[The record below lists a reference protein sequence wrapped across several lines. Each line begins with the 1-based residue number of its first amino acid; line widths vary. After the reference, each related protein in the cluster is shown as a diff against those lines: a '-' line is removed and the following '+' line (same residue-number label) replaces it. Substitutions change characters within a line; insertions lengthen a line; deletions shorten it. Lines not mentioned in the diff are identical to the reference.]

1 MKEIKCP
8 NCGTTFS
15 VNDSDYESIVSQI
28 RNDEFN
34 RALEE
39 RLHEHDALVK
49 LKLDKVLAEKEQG
62 YQKELSQKEHAVE
75 MLQGQIASMQQREV
89 DMRTAERQNYELK
102 LREEL
107 DKMNAVLASKQT
119 ELNRMQSLIDSG
131 KKDVEMARLE
141 EQNKAQTVLNQK
153 DVMIGD
159 LKSKMAAE
167 KDSFASQLK
176 EAKEM
181 IERYKDM
188 KTKLSTKMVGETL
201 EQHCSIQ
208 FEGTIRTL
216 LPNATFEKDNDASD
230 GSKGDFIFRDY
241 ADNQEYISIMFEMKN
256 EMDETAT
263 KHKNED
269 FLDKLDKD
277 RQKKNC
283 EYAVLVS
290 MLELDNDLYNN
301 GIVDKSHRYPKMYVI
316 RPQFFIPLITLLVQ
330 TSRKSIDLQRQLVL
344 AKSQSVDVSNF
355 EGELNAFK
363 DAFGRNYRLAS
374 ERFNTA
380 IEEIDKT
387 ISHLQKIKD
396 NLLGSENNLRLANDK
411 ADALTVR
418 RLTKRSPSLATAFDE
433 ARKEN
438 SLNTSGIDPS

>member
-301 GIVDKSHRYPKMYVI
+301 GIVDKSHRYSKMYVI